1 MIIIISF
8 QDTHPKLSLGY
19 ITSFFYIQCTCF
31 REVII
36 LFLLEQVKE
45 LFSRHHDYPEMPV
58 PFSVGLVS
66 MDTSG
71 ASSDLK
77 TEETNIDISPQKFT
91 LSGNVHSVE
100 DIRYVIP
107 SVLDNAMYIVISV
120 YNNLEGTPN
129 TLFYT
134 IKTLDGYQAV
144 SITNLIRKSVFDK
157 FISVTLCGS
166 DLAARAVNFNRPLF
180 SDDVYCSVT
189 SDEDYKTYYV
199 RIDKECMC
207 FFTDQFQR
215 SPILTLLFW
224 KERDDFVVER
234 VCMTNNTREI
244 KLECTGATVKV
255 KVSLIK

>member
-1 MIIIISF
+1 MIMIIFSGYSSKIIF
-8 QDTHPKLSLGY
+8 RVHYLFL
-19 ITSFFYIQCTCF
+19 YIQCTCF

-144 SITNLIRKSVFDK
+144 SITNLIRKSVYDK

-234 VCMTNNTREI
+234 VCMTNDTKEI
-244 KLECTGATVKV
+244 KLECTGAKVLV